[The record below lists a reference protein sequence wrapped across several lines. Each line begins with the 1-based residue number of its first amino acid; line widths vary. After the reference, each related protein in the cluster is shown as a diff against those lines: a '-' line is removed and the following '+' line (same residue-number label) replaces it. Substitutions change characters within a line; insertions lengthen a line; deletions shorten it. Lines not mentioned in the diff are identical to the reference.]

1 MKNSSKFAEEY
12 KKAQF
17 KMKINLHYI
26 LAFVF
31 VLSCSCAG
39 RISSPKAKYADGK
52 PDKVLYNLLQGTIN
66 NIARLHLAEGKA
78 TPFNWAYQIIDS
90 TGITIEWNKEV
101 NTDSFPFAR
110 FRIST
115 ATDVRE
121 PCVLEI
127 LLKDSREKLGEM
139 DISYATYLQ
148 VYELILVSRE
158 VKNMI
163 KQGVII
169 RQIKGKQPQAI
180 FSSKDAN
187 IPEVYKPHLMIYK
200 GATPGIEEVKRTILK
215 RNMYQPFGWMEGVV
229 MDGLQVLTTSEPAAN
244 KSLQNRFN
252 QYFTDTLFSY
262 TGLNNTPVNNAVMN
276 VETILPFAL
285 FARFHKSHPSLEKAI
300 EFCKQHQDKNGVISD
315 DPLSANPIIKTE
327 ECYTVSYPLAV
338 IGATRH
344 DKELQNIA
352 VTNLMARAAALAD
365 STEVYQRTNNKG
377 GREYKNWS
385 RGVAWY
391 LLGFIRSW
399 QQLQG
404 HPDRDKVRDEFVR
417 AAEYVMQFQ
426 RPDGM
431 WYCFMHEPETGVET
445 SGTAGIAAALK
456 YAYQLGVL
464 NDKASIS
471 ATKATTAL
479 MKFLT
484 PDGLLTGTAQ
494 VNKGGEALQ
503 RSGYRV
509 ISPYTLGFMA
519 YLISPFNQAEFKN

>member
-1 MKNSSKFAEEY
+1 MKV
-12 KKAQF
+12 
-17 KMKINLHYI
+17 NLSYLI
-26 LAFVF
+26 VFVC

-39 RISSPKAKYADGK
+39 KISSSKTKNDAGK
-52 PDKVLYNLLQGTIN
+52 PGKVGYRLLQGTIDSKPTL
-66 NIARLHLAEGKA
+66 RLAAGKA
-78 TPFNWAYQIIDS
+78 TPFNWAYHLIDN
-90 TGITIEWNKEV
+90 TGITIEWNEKV

-121 PCVLEI
+121 PCVFEI
-127 LLKDSREKLGEM
+127 RLKESSEKLGEL
-139 DISYATYLQ
+139 DIRYATYLQ
-148 VYELILVSRE
+148 VYELILDSGQ
-158 VKNMI
+158 VKNI
-163 KQGVII
+163 LEQGVTIQ
-169 RQIKGKQPQAI
+169 QIKGKQPQAI
-180 FSSKDAN
+180 FSSDDAN
-187 IPEVYKPHLMIYK
+187 IPEVYTPHLMVYK
-200 GATPGIEEVKRTILK
+200 DAPAGLDVVKNTLLN

-229 MDGLQVLTTSEPAAN
+229 MDGLQVLAASEPAAN

-252 QYFTDTLFSY
+252 QYFTDTSFGY
-262 TGLNNTPVNNAVMN
+262 IGLNNTPVSQRVMN
-276 VETILPFAL
+276 VETTLPFAL
-285 FARFHKSHPSLEKAI
+285 YARFHPQHPALQTAI
-300 EFCKQHQDKNGVISD
+300 EFCKKHQDKNGVISD
-315 DPLSANPIIKTE
+315 DPQSANPIIKTE

-338 IGATRH
+338 IGTNRH

-365 STEVYQRTNNKG
+365 STGIYQRTNNKG

-399 QQLQG
+399 QQLKG
-404 HPDRDKVRDEFVR
+404 HPERDKIREEFVR
-417 AAEYVMQFQ
+417 AADYVMLFQ
-426 RPDGM
+426 QPDGM
-431 WYCFMHEPETGVET
+431 WYCYMHEPETGVET
-445 SGTAGIAAALK
+445 SGTAGIAAAIK
-456 YAYQLGVL
+456 YGYQLGVL
-464 NDKASIS
+464 NDKAAIA

-479 MKFLT
+479 MNFLT

-519 YLISPFNQAEFKN
+519 YLISQGNPVAAKD

>member
-1 MKNSSKFAEEY
+1 
-12 KKAQF
+12 
-17 KMKINLHYI
+17 MKINLNYI
-26 LAFVF
+26 VAFVF
-31 VLSCSCAG
+31 VLACSCAG
-39 RISSPKAKYADGK
+39 KISSSNTNFANGK
-52 PDKVLYNLLQGTIN
+52 PGKVAYSLLQGTIDRK
-66 NIARLHLAEGKA
+66 ATMRLATGKA
-78 TPFNWAYQIIDS
+78 SPFNWAYQLIDS
-90 TGITIEWNKEV
+90 SGITIEWNKKV

-121 PCVLEI
+121 PCVFEI
-127 LLKDSREKLGEM
+127 RLKKSQEKLGEM
-139 DISYATYLQ
+139 DIGYATYLQ
-148 VYELILVSRE
+148 VYELIVE
-158 VKNMI
+158 NGQVK
-163 KQGVII
+163 KVLEQGVTI

-180 FSSKDAN
+180 FGSNDAN
-187 IPEVYKPHLMIYK
+187 IPDVYKPHLLVSK
-200 GATPGIEEVKRTILK
+200 GALAGIDEVKNTLLN

-229 MDGLQVLTTSEPAAN
+229 MDGLQVLSASEPAAN

-252 QYFTDTLFSY
+252 QYFTNTSFNY
-262 TGLNNTPVNNAVMN
+262 IGLNNTPVNNRVMN
-276 VETILPFAL
+276 VETTLPFAMY
-285 FARFHKSHPSLEKAI
+285 ARLHPRHPSLQTAI
-300 EFCKQHQDKNGVISD
+300 DFCKQHQDKKGVISD
-315 DPLSANPIIKTE
+315 DPQSAFPTIKTE

-338 IGATRH
+338 IAANRH
-344 DKELQNIA
+344 DKYLQNIA

-365 STEVYQRTNNKG
+365 STGVYQRTNNKG

-399 QQLQG
+399 QQLKN
-404 HPDRDKVRDEFVR
+404 HPDADKIKNEFIR

-431 WYCFMHEPETGVET
+431 WYCFLHEPETVVET

-456 YAYQLGVL
+456 YGYELGVL
-464 NDKASIS
+464 DNKAATS
-471 ATKATTAL
+471 ATKATSAL
-479 MKFLT
+479 IKFLT

-519 YLISPFNQAEFKN
+519 YLISPGSPAKSKN